1 MLEDDDADLSESSFK
16 NVDLLAQ
23 LNRLNLDD
31 ENVGTGPSAGPAVEQ
46 VARASSKILVRT
58 NEVFDMH
65 RASSKMKKVLEITKD
80 ILAKNEKVIL
90 VSQWTSLL
98 NILKEHLA
106 AARISFVKLAGDI
119 PVKNRND
126 IVVDFNQPAGPKVIA
141 YLNYKKKKILNYGYI

>member
-23 LNRLNLDD
+23 LNGLNLND
-31 ENVGTGPSAGPAVEQ
+31 ENVGAEPADEEM
-46 VARASSKILVRT
+46 ARASSKILVRT

-65 RASSKMKKVLEITKD
+65 RASSKMKKVLQMAKD

-90 VSQWTSLL
+90 VSQWTSVL
-98 NILKEHLA
+98 NILMEHLA

-141 YLNYKKKKILNYGYI
+141 RISI